1 MIIIKFGG
9 SIITDK
15 SKKGVYNTAATRQ
28 LLGELRNAYEEK
40 KEVKKNKKM
49 SEVDLDYN
57 LILVHGAG

>member
-49 SEVDLDYN
+49 SEVDLD
-57 LILVHGAG
+57 